1 VARGV
6 TLPKPF
12 WTTGKIV
19 GLVLALILGTGA
31 FGYVII
37 QYSNGRA
44 PSSHSANVCTNG
56 ATNYP
61 TCNNNDHSANSCT
74 NGATNYPTCNNN
86 VCQYGGSFP
95 NCNPAPSCQY
105 GGTYPNCSPLT
116 PQCKG
121 TAACFTDTVEYIVD
135 GDTLDVGSTRIRLAL
150 VNTPEVGQPGYAE
163 AKQFTAQLCLVGSQ
177 ALVDEDDGQTSGS
190 YGRMVAVVYCG
201 GANLNAELL
210 RSGFAVLVTYYCGV
224 SEFAKESWTGCP

>member
-1 VARGV
+1 MARGAA
-6 TLPKPF
+6 LPKPF

-19 GLVLALILGTGA
+19 GLALALILGIGA
-31 FGYVII
+31 SGYVII

-44 PSSHSANVCTNG
+44 ASSSHSANVCTNG

-61 TCNNNDHSANSCT
+61 TCNNNA
-74 NGATNYPTCNNN
+74 
-86 VCQYGGSFP
+86 CQNEGTFP
-95 NCNPAPSCQY
+95 NCNPAPTCQY
-105 GGTYPNCSPLT
+105 GGTYPNCSSPA

-121 TAACFTDTVEYIVD
+121 TAACFTDTVTYVVE

-177 ALVDEDDGQTSGS
+177 ALVDEDDGQTGGS
-190 YGRMVAVVYCG
+190 YGRMVAIVYCG
-201 GANLNAELL
+201 GANFNAELL
-210 RSGFAVLVTYYCGV
+210 RSGLAVLVTYYCGV
-224 SEFAKESWTGCP
+224 SEFAKDSWTGCH